1 MLINSII
8 QLFNSLLTSSNIA
21 YNLLALVIYAIIIF
35 LILAVFGYMF
45 GWIER
50 KLIAKAQYRHG
61 PTYVGKYGILQN
73 FADLVKLFSKAS
85 LDLDNADSILY
96 STALP
101 ILISL
106 TIFTVMLLPIF
117 PSIQATN
124 IGFGLLLV
132 FVVIAFMPIAIFLS
146 GYASGNKF
154 ADISA
159 QRSILM
165 LLSYEIPLML
175 VIAAIGLISK
185 GYNLQNIIAMQSNAY
200 YILLMPIG
208 FAVFFIAMLAEIERP
223 PFDLMEADSELI
235 AGWITDMSPAYYALV
250 LFLDYSK
257 VFMSSLLISILF
269 LGGWLGPAPIPGVVW
284 LLIKAIIIAL
294 IAVIIRATTFRMRID
309 RILRM
314 GWLILIPL
322 SLINLIITYIVF
334 VG

>member
-1 MLINSII
+1 MINSII

-284 LLIKAIIIAL
+284 LLIKAIIIAV

>member
-1 MLINSII
+1 MLIDSIV
-8 QLFNSLLTSSNIA
+8 QLFNSLLSSSNIA

-35 LILAVFGYMF
+35 LILAVFGYIF
-45 GWIER
+45 GWVER

-284 LLIKAIIIAL
+284 LLIKAIIIAV